1 MLADQTVPEK
11 QGILNVWSSQ
21 ISRVKKLCPG
31 LIEISIELKML
42 KMILADSYAHPIAK
56 MGIFS
61 ATLQQCHKIYL
72 YRHEVVGNFFMR
84 TLSSKIVWCQRTRKI
99 EKVILANYT

>member
-21 ISRVKKLCPG
+21 ISKEKKFCPA
-31 LIEISIELKML
+31 LIEISLGLKML
-42 KMILADSYAHPIAK
+42 KMILADSHAHPIAI
-56 MGIFS
+56 MSIFS
-61 ATLQQCHKIYL
+61 AAPRQCHKNYL

-84 TLSSKIVWCQRTRKI
+84 ACSSKIVWCQRTRKI